1 VNINEAIALETIDY
15 IGVTRLQQAYA
26 DVVNRRA
33 WAELDELFRPDAVV
47 VLDLGSREPFE
58 LTGPA
63 AVGEFIGG
71 AISRFDF
78 FEFVILTTRVFLG
91 HEADPDLAFAR
102 VYMQEIRHDASAGHS
117 TTSYGLYQDLYRR
130 IDQRWWIA
138 SRRYASLARSGPA
151 LEVLPHPPTQLR

>member
-1 VNINEAIALETIDY
+1 MTVNDVIALETMDY

-33 WAELDELFRPDAVV
+33 WAELDDLFQPTAVV
-47 VLDLGSREPFE
+47 VLELGSRDPFE
-58 LTGPA
+58 LIGPA
-63 AVGEFIGG
+63 AVGEFIDG

-78 FEFVILTTRVFLG
+78 FEFVILTTRVFLA
-91 HEADPDLAFAR
+91 HEGDLDLAFAR
-102 VYMQEIRHDASAGHS
+102 VYMQEIRHDASSGQY

-130 IDQRWWIA
+130 IDRRWWIA

-151 LEVLPHPPTQLR
+151 LEVLPRPTFFP